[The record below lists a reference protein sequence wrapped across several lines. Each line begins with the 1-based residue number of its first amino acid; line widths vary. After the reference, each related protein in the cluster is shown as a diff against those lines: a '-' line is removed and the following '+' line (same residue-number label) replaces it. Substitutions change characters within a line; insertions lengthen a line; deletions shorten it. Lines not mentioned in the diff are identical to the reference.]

1 MTKTDNCNGGVS
13 QEPTLS
19 EILAALESQQVDLM
33 DTITEIGFKLFSVN
47 QPTMSV
53 SEGTVG
59 KSVSQRLVRLLREN
73 IGLLE
78 LSRDILLKL

>member
-1 MTKTDNCNGGVS
+1 MTKNDNCNGGVP

-59 KSVSQRLVRLLREN
+59 KSVSQRLVKLLREN

-78 LSRDILLKL
+78 LSKEILRNL